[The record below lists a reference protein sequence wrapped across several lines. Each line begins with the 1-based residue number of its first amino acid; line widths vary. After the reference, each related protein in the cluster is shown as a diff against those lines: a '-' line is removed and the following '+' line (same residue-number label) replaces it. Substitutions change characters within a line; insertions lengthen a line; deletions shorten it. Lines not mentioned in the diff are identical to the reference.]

1 MTQRQAAAQCT
12 GHATTNWL
20 QRYNATARSSS
31 RQHHVRVADLRC
43 TVSSCFGKHLR
54 SITHRIYSYQV
65 SRLLLSLFCF
75 VRHKTQIHVTAHNYS
90 ASAKSTLQPASLSRP
105 AAAGNAMH
113 VWQIRAVRCRAAVE
127 SEVRHPSHLSLC
139 WSYAAATCC
148 MYLHARGFVPARRC

>member
-54 SITHRIYSYQV
+54 FITHRIYWY
-65 SRLLLSLFCF
+65 LLLLLFCF
-75 VRHKTQIHVTAHNYS
+75 VRHKTQMHVTAHNCS
-90 ASAKSTLQPASLSRP
+90 AYVVKAKTICVQGMSL
-105 AAAGNAMH
+105 
-113 VWQIRAVRCRAAVE
+113 VQVLKQLLIQ
-127 SEVRHPSHLSLC
+127 L
-139 WSYAAATCC
+139 T
-148 MYLHARGFVPARRC
+148 